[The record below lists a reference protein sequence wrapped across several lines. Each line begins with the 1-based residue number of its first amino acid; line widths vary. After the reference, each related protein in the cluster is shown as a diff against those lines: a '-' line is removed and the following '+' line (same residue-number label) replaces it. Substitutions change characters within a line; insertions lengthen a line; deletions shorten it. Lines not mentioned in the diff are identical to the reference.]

1 MNNLVDFDDLSI
13 HILNGLDPAHS
24 KLSHA
29 LQVWETPLD
38 FEELFEK
45 LMNYEAQLKLMNPC
59 LLSQLYLLWH
69 LLSRPGHNNT
79 NILISTTSQAH
90 IINPTI

>member
-1 MNNLVDFDDLSI
+1 MEFRGHIANLSQGNQTITTYMQDIKNCIDSLAMMNKPVDFDDLSI

-45 LMNYEAQLKLMNPC
+45 LMNYEAQLKLMNP
-59 LLSQLYLLWH
+59 
-69 LLSRPGHNNT
+69 
-79 NILISTTSQAH
+79 
-90 IINPTI
+90 